1 MLPVG
6 KVIGAAVP
14 KAMGAAV
21 PKVIGAAELIPV
33 KTSLPVNKSL
43 SFNQSNPPVVLV
55 PSSNIASTSA
65 LAALAFAVDLATLFS
80 GNDCSFYD
88 SILSSKD
95 LTLLIIS
102 PN

>member
-1 MLPVG
+1 
-6 KVIGAAVP
+6 
-14 KAMGAAV
+14 MGAAV
-21 PKVIGAAELIPV
+21 PKVIGAAELMPV